1 VRTCRAAI
9 TIKGGDGKMHGPFGS
24 RVRAAGVTLVVAGLV
39 ATITPVSS
47 VALATGASPEP
58 GVSPVAAS
66 TVVEAIHRWPGA
78 RPHDNPAGLYAWDL
92 VPGSHRWMHKV
103 PETYTDSA
111 PNSVELTF
119 HAAAATDEP
128 QTLTSPAVSRSWW
141 DGQFDQP
148 AQVLELRE
156 EVWLLDVEGTRV
168 AILLDSYPDTDPAL
182 LAEARAVIESVVAE
196 PTESG
201 HQLVFR
207 LLEGWDSG

>member
-1 VRTCRAAI
+1 MR
-9 TIKGGDGKMHGPFGS
+9 GPTGS
-24 RVRAAGVTLVVAGLV
+24 GLGVVGVTFVAVLV
-39 ATITPVSS
+39 ATIACSS
-47 VALATGASPEP
+47 SFALATDEEPGPGASP
-58 GVSPVAAS
+58 VTASPVA
-66 TVVEAIHRWPGA
+66 EAIHRWPGT
-78 RPHDNPAGLYAWDL
+78 RPHNNPAGLYAWDL

-141 DGQFDQP
+141 DGQFDHP
-148 AQVLELRE
+148 AQVLDLRE

-168 AILLDSYPDTDPAL
+168 AILLDSYPATDPAL
-182 LAEARAVIESVVAE
+182 LDEARAVIESIVAE

-201 HQLVFR
+201 HRLVFR